1 MSLFTDPV
9 TLNDGSSDH
18 IFNTRNQITGLKSGQ
33 FGRVWIESAAAA
45 AVASLVTV
53 KHDESSATLRRR
65 LVQYKY
71 NATITDGVT
80 YKPITANF
88 SVIAH
93 PEHTDAQVT
102 VACGVIEAALAVAG
116 FAAAFNEGQM

>member
-9 TLNDGSSDH
+9 TLNDGSADH

-45 AVASLVTV
+45 AVASLFTV

-65 LVQYKY
+65 LIQYKY
-71 NATITDGVT
+71 NALIADGVT
-80 YKPITANF
+80 YKPITGNY
-88 SVIAH
+88 SVINH
-93 PEHTDAQVT
+93 PEHTDAQIAV
-102 VACGVIEAALAVAG
+102 VCGVIEAALAVAG